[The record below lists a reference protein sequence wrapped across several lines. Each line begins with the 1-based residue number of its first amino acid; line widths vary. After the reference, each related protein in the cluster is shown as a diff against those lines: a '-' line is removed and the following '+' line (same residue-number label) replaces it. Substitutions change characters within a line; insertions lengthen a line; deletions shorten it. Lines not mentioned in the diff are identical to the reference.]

1 MNKLDHA
8 LEEYLTIRRQLGF
21 KLLDEGKLLPKFIR
35 FLEQKGYSFI
45 TRELALNWAMQ
56 PQNASPTWWAARLRM
71 VRMFAKY
78 LSTIDPQNEIPP
90 HGLLPYRY
98 HRKPPYLY
106 SNKEIRKLIEAGK
119 NLSSTIGL
127 RPYTYST
134 LFGLLAV
141 TGMRIREPI
150 HLDRKDVDLA
160 QGVLTIHQTKFG
172 KSRLVAIHPSTRRI
186 LQVYEQQRDKIIPNP
201 YDPSFFISDK
211 GTRLTDNTVRWTF
224 VKLSRQIGLR
234 CSCDSHGPRLHDFRH
249 RFAVQ
254 TLINWYRSGTN
265 IEQQMPKLAA
275 YLGHTHVNDT
285 YWYLS
290 AIPELMELATMR
302 IRETKGGKW

>member
-1 MNKLDHA
+1 MSKLDYE
-8 LEEYLTIRRQLGF
+8 LEEYLAIRRQLGF
-21 KLLDEGKLLPKFIR
+21 KLHKEGKLLPKFIQ
-35 FLEQKGYSFI
+35 FIEQKGYSFI
-45 TRELALNWAMQ
+45 TRELALDWATQ
-56 PQNASPTWWAARLRM
+56 PKNASPVWWAARLRM
-71 VRMFAKY
+71 VRVFAKY

-98 HRKPPYLY
+98 HRKSPYLY
-106 SNKEIRKLIEAGK
+106 NNKEIRELIEAGE

-150 HLDRKDVDLA
+150 HLDRKDVNLV
-160 QGVLTIHQTKFG
+160 QGMLTIHQTKFG

-186 LQVYEQQRDKIIPNP
+186 LQVYVQKRDKIIPNP
-201 YDPSFFISDK
+201 YDSSFFISDK
-211 GTRLTDNTVRWTF
+211 GTRLTDDIVRWTF

-234 CSCDSHGPRLHDFRH
+234 GPCDSHGPRLHDFRH

-254 TLINWYRSGTN
+254 TLINWYRSGAN